1 VDSNHRPAGYESAA
15 LTAEL
20 RRPAGAIL
28 AALLLALG
36 LALAGSRAAAS
47 GTAQPL
53 VKLSPRTGDV
63 NTVFLFKGS
72 GWQPRR
78 RVDATYFVSSSAARP
93 YRSFKFRAR
102 GKGGFVFQLTKPI
115 GLVDAGVTSR
125 MCFRQR
131 NTRPKVPRVNRVCA
145 NFYVA
150 APAAQFMPSTGKP
163 GDLFLLVVTGFLA
176 GRRLEGTLTRPT
188 GTTKTFVFKTRTQ
201 EAFVSG
207 GPSGP
212 IFVPRGGAA
221 VRFPT
226 VSTDAPGTYTVL
238 VSDPRAGSRARAAVV
253 LVQ

>member
-20 RRPAGAIL
+20 RRLVGASV
-28 AALLLALG
+28 AALALT
-36 LALAGSRAAAS
+36 LAGFAAAGS
-47 GTAQPL
+47 APQPL
-53 VKLSPRTGDV
+53 VKLSPPTGDV

-78 RVDATYFVSSSAARP
+78 QVDVTYFVSASATRP
-93 YRSFKFRAR
+93 FRSYRFRPR
-102 GKGGFVFQLTKPI
+102 VNGGFVFQLTKPI

-131 NTRPKVPRVNRVCA
+131 VTRRTVPRVNRVCV

-150 APAAQFMPSTGKP
+150 APLAQFMPSTGKP
-163 GDLFLLVVTGFLA
+163 GDLFLLVVSGFLA
-176 GRRLEGTLTRPT
+176 GRRLEGTLTRPNA
-188 GTTKTFVFKTRTQ
+188 TTKTFAFRTRTQ
-201 EAFVSG
+201 EAFIAG
-207 GPSGP
+207 GPFGP

-226 VSTDAPGTYTVL
+226 VATDPPGTYTVL

-253 LVQ
+253 LAQ

>member
-1 VDSNHRPAGYESAA
+1 MDSNHRPAGYESAA
-15 LTAEL
+15 LTTEL
-20 RRPAGAIL
+20 RRLGGLSL
-28 AALLLALG
+28 AMLLLG
-36 LALAGSRAAAS
+36 LALAAGARA
-47 GTAQPL
+47 QE

-72 GWQPRR
+72 GWQPGR

-93 YRSFKFRAR
+93 FRSFKFLPLR
-102 GKGGFVFQLTKPI
+102 KGGFVFRLTKPI

-131 NTRPKVPRVNRVCA
+131 DTRPKVPRVNRVCV

-150 APAAQFMPSTGKP
+150 APVAQFMPSTGKP
-163 GDLFLLVVTGFLA
+163 GDLFLLFTSGFLA
-176 GRRLEGTLTRPT
+176 GRRITGTFTRPT
-188 GTTKTFVFKTRTQ
+188 GTTKTFSFTTRTK

-207 GPSGP
+207 GPFGP

-226 VSTDAPGTYTVL
+226 VAADPLGVYTVL
-238 VSDPRAGSRARAAVV
+238 VTDPRAGSRARAAVV
-253 LVQ
+253 LAQ